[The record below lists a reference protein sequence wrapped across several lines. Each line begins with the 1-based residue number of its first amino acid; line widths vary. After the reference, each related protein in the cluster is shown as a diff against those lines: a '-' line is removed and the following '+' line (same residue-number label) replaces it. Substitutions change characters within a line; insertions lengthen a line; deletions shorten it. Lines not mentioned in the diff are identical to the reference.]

1 MAIDFPASPTLNDTF
16 SSGGVT
22 YTWDGT
28 VWVASGS
35 AAFVQK
41 SGDTI
46 TGNLTLNADLTVDTD
61 TLYADSTNN
70 NVGVGTTS
78 PGSYNGSANQL
89 VVSNSADDCGI
100 TINSDAASTG
110 NIFFADGTSGSAVAE
125 GYVKY
130 NHSVNNLRF
139 GANGSE
145 RMRIDSTG
153 NVGIGT
159 TSPNNGLH
167 ILDSAS
173 VQLRLESTGTNSR
186 ISFKASGTTAV
197 PTIGAQ
203 DNDLQIRTGNA
214 ESMRIDSAGNVGIG
228 ETSPAVALDVAGE
241 VRASTGVL
249 FGTDTA
255 AANTLDDYEEG
266 SWTPV
271 IQGGSTAGSYTG
283 SASGTYTKIGNQVTL
298 RWMAGP
304 ITESSAG
311 SGNFLVGGIPFTLSG
326 DDCYGVIHASTINFG
341 DNAMYVICRI
351 TTGNRNVIQLR
362 EIKDNLAPSGASI
375 TDINSGSSYLHGQI
389 VYFVA

>member
-153 NVGIGT
+153 DVGIGST
-159 TSPNNGLH
+159 T
-167 ILDSAS
+167 
-173 VQLRLESTGTNSR
+173 
-186 ISFKASGTTAV
+186 
-197 PTIGAQ
+197 
-203 DNDLQIRTGNA
+203 
-214 ESMRIDSAGNVGIG
+214 
-228 ETSPAVALDVAGE
+228 PAVKLDVAGE